1 MSYDIKIL
9 VEFLLFISWPLCSA
23 LLLAKFSLLKI
34 PSKIETSTISLN
46 AYFLVK
52 GMKHDNFE
60 TKDLKNFIITS
71 ISYSIFFYCCS
82 ILCS

>member
-1 MSYDIKIL
+1 MGYLWKEGSVLRYQNFGRIFTFYQL
-9 VEFLLFISWPLCSA
+9 GAVQLCSA

-52 GMKHDNFE
+52 GMKHD
-60 TKDLKNFIITS
+60 
-71 ISYSIFFYCCS
+71 IFALRKK
-82 ILCS
+82 I